1 MASTRR
7 IVALIAAAL
16 LGSAPAA
23 YYAGYG
29 TPRWWALPLL
39 AVAVAASETAAVS
52 LSFGRQR
59 WSFSCTDGAIAAALV
74 LANGS
79 WTVIAVAIGALVAQN
94 VRHQP
99 RLRISFNVA
108 QYAAATACAAAFSHW
123 NGAGLLG
130 ACGGMGLF
138 WLINHVLVACAVAFT
153 SGRSLLGLLWES
165 APMSALH
172 TAGNTSVGLLAAWL
186 ALNAP
191 AGLLGLVVPMALLWW
206 SYDQQ
211 TRRAAEA
218 RLFAEL
224 VHGQEQAT
232 GPSIDTSA
240 RVVLTST
247 ARLFGGADVELIV
260 LGVDGPVRYLGDEIG
275 VASRERTGAAVFDE
289 AWVLR
294 VLGSGGICT
303 GADEGRAYCSAVLGD
318 REAPL
323 ALLNAVRPR
332 GAAGF
337 GRRETTLAQVLV
349 GQAESW
355 LSVADL
361 TAARDEAIDRADAA
375 SEAARAI
382 GDLGA
387 HTAPSLG
394 VLRES
399 ATRLARLASL
409 PTGPREASEI
419 VDELHSVERAVASLL
434 GAIALA
440 ADPDLLTRPSGTA
453 DTAGPPPA
461 TEWTTTGLLVELG

>member
-1 MASTRR
+1 MNPTRR
-7 IVALIAAAL
+7 ILALTAFAL
-16 LGSAPAA
+16 VGAVPAGLA
-23 YYAGYG
+23 AGYG
-29 TPRWWALPLL
+29 NPRWWALPLL
-39 AVAVAASETAAVS
+39 AIAVAASETAAVS

-59 WSFSCTDGAIAAALV
+59 WSFSCTDGAIAGALV
-74 LANGS
+74 LSNGA
-79 WTVIAVAIGALVAQN
+79 WAVFAVAFGALIAQHL
-94 VRHQP
+94 RHQP
-99 RLRISFNVA
+99 RLRIVFNVA
-108 QYAAATACAAAFSHW
+108 QYAAATACAAAFSQF

-138 WLINHVLVACAVAFT
+138 WLINHVLVACAVSFT
-153 SGRSLLGLLWES
+153 SGRRLLGLLWDS

-186 ALNAP
+186 SINAP

-260 LGVDGPVRYLGDEIG
+260 LGADGPVRYTGDEIG
-275 VASRERTGAAVFDE
+275 VSHRERAGTSVFDE
-289 AWVLR
+289 PWVLR
-294 VLGSGGICT
+294 ALGSGGICSGT
-303 GADEGRAYCSAVLGD
+303 DDGRAFCSAVLGD

-323 ALLNAVRPR
+323 ALLNAVRPK

-361 TAARDEAIDRADAA
+361 TAARDDAIDRADAA
-375 SEAARAI
+375 NEAARHL

-399 ATRLARLASL
+399 ATRLARLASQ

-440 ADPDLLTRPSGTA
+440 ADPDLLTRPSEHV
-453 DTAGPPPA
+453 DSPA
-461 TEWTTTGLLVELG
+461 PQAAEWTTTGLLVEFG

>member
-1 MASTRR
+1 MTSTRR
-7 IVALIAAAL
+7 IVALTGFAF
-16 LGSAPAA
+16 LGCLPAA
-23 YYAGYG
+23 VYAGYG
-29 TPRWWALPLL
+29 APHWWALPVLAI
-39 AVAVAASETAAVS
+39 AVAGSETAVVS

-59 WSFSCTDGAIAAALV
+59 WSFSCTDGAIAGALV

-79 WTVIAVAIGALVAQN
+79 WTVIAVAVGALVAQH

-99 RLRISFNVA
+99 RLRIWFNVT
-108 QYAAATACAAAFSHW
+108 QYATATACAAAFSHW

-138 WLINHVLVACAVAFT
+138 WLINHVLVACAVSIT
-153 SGRSLLGLLWES
+153 SGRKLMGLLWDS

-186 ALNAP
+186 SINAP

-260 LGVDGPVRYLGDEIG
+260 LGSDGPVRYLGDEIG
-275 VASRERTGAAVFDE
+275 VSSRERAGTAVFDE
-289 AWVLR
+289 PWVLR
-294 VLGSGGICT
+294 VLGSGGICS
-303 GADEGRAYCSAVLGD
+303 GADDGRAYCSAVLGD

-323 ALLNAVRPR
+323 ALLNAVRPK

-375 SEAARAI
+375 NEAARAL

-399 ATRLARLASL
+399 ATRLARLASQ

-440 ADPDLLTRPSGTA
+440 ADPDLLTRPSA
-453 DTAGPPPA
+453 QVDAPVAPA
-461 TEWTTTGLLVELG
+461 AEWTTTGLLVEHG